1 MGMTP
6 ADVEQK
12 TFSTVL
18 RGYDLDEVDD
28 FLDDVIAT
36 IRDLQDQI
44 VETKASNPVADSTPV
59 ESESVIGRVLMTAQ
73 VTADTMIADAREEAN
88 QILAD
93 VLSEADSW
101 ATERDAKKKAAEEE
115 MTELTHHVAGVRTQL
130 AVLATEVADRLD
142 EMDDSIGGHHQ
153 TDQDLDIS
161 PDDGEDP
168 SDVANSH
175 VGDDDSGD
183 DDSGDDDSGDDDSG
197 DDDSGDDDSGDDDTN
212 HGSDAGMVGDEE
224 DDELGNDS
232 TGELSSMEHDD
243 RGE

>member
-1 MGMTP
+1 MAMTP
-6 ADVEQK
+6 SDVEQK

-44 VETKASNPVADSTPV
+44 VDAQASSPVADSTPV
-59 ESESVIGRVLMTAQ
+59 EDESVIGRVLMTAQ
-73 VTADTMIADAREEAN
+73 ATADTMIADAREEAN

-93 VLSEADSW
+93 VLSEADAW

-130 AVLATEVADRLD
+130 AVLAAVVADRLD

-153 TDQDLDIS
+153 TDQDLDVS
-161 PDDGEDP
+161 PEADEDS
-168 SDVANSH
+168 SDLANSY
-175 VGDDDSGD
+175 VIDDDSGD

-197 DDDSGDDDSGDDDTN
+197 DDDAD
-212 HGSDAGMVGDEE
+212 HGSDVGSVGDEE

>member
-1 MGMTP
+1 MAMTP
-6 ADVEQK
+6 SDVEQK

-93 VLSEADSW
+93 VLSEADAW

-161 PDDGEDP
+161 PDDGERLLLSVTVDDP
-168 SDVANSH
+168 WSLKQPVVLKKVWGWAPDQEISAYENCEPPTEFSRR
-175 VGDDDSGD
+175 
-183 DDSGDDDSGDDDSG
+183 
-197 DDDSGDDDSGDDDTN
+197 
-212 HGSDAGMVGDEE
+212 E
-224 DDELGNDS
+224 D
-232 TGELSSMEHDD
+232 
-243 RGE
+243 RP